1 MSRTTQQINFQP
13 GDIATVVLMNG
24 IGYVTNTSNP
34 SLPINSNGEPI
45 ECELVQH
52 IVEAETNVTV
62 FDDTDEN
69 TPQSDNAITFL
80 EFEGTA
86 DEETEFWGSIPV
98 RPH

>member
-13 GDIATVVLMNG
+13 GSIATVVIYNG
-24 IGYVTNTSNP
+24 ISYVTNASGIQ
-34 SLPINSNGEPI
+34 LPISSNGEPC

-52 IVEAETNVTV
+52 IVEEETNVTV

-69 TPQSDNAITFL
+69 TPASDNAITFM

-86 DEETEFWGSIPV
+86 DAETEFWGSVPV